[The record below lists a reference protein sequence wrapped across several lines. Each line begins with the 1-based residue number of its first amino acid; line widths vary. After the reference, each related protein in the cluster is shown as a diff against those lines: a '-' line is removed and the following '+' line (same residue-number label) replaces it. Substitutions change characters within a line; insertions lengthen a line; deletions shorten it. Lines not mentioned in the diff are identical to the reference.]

1 MLAAHTVPGLDV
13 SKGLTSRTKGKLE
26 QDEPRQLVHATER
39 GGSLAS
45 REIQSWRIPDDQ
57 HPTCN
62 NNQFNTIE
70 RVTSHHAHFAMNCF
84 AWQVASKEAC
94 VDDDEGD
101 GMGMLSIYLSVTALN
116 RFDSAD
122 RPVESP

>member
-1 MLAAHTVPGLDV
+1 MLAAHNVPVLDV

-45 REIQSWRIPDDQ
+45 REILSWRIPDDQ
-57 HPTCN
+57 HDPTCN
-62 NNQFNTIE
+62 NDQFNTIE
-70 RVTSHHAHFAMNCF
+70 LLHIMLILLCWNCF
-84 AWQVASKEAC
+84 ARQVASKEAC
-94 VDDDEGD
+94 VDDEGD

-122 RPVESP
+122 RPAESP